1 MKHILFKKNM
11 KYKIMKKTNLLQ
23 LARKRQGG
31 NIKVGS
37 SINSI
42 QINYVLSLCLLYDLY
57 IVFININ
64 AK

>member
-1 MKHILFKKNM
+1 M